1 MCSLGSS
8 IRMVC
13 RGKILNEV
21 TGRVIKLHSA
31 TYNKLVAN
39 GYVVDKQNGVLTP
52 PSKGVDDSD
61 DTDQDQPS
69 ENLSQSAR
77 SKSRMSTGR
86 FSRQ

>member
-1 MCSLGSS
+1 M
-8 IRMVC
+8 
-13 RGKILNEV
+13 NEV

-52 PSKGVDDSD
+52 PSKAVEESD

-69 ENLSQSAR
+69 NTPSQSAR
-77 SKSRMSTGR
+77 SKSRMSVGH

>member
-1 MCSLGSS
+1 M
-8 IRMVC
+8 
-13 RGKILNEV
+13 NEV

-39 GYVVDKQNGVLTP
+39 GYIVDKQNGILTP
-52 PSKGVDDSD
+52 PSKGLEESD

-69 ENLSQSAR
+69 NTPSQSAR
-77 SKSRMSTGR
+77 SKSRMSAGR